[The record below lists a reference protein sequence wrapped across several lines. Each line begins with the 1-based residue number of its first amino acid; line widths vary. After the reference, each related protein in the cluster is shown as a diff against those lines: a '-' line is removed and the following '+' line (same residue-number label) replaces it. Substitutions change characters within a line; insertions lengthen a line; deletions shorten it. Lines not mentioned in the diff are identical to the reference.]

1 MSSRPRL
8 SGRDT
13 VDRLE
18 DVLAQLGWA
27 YKLGW
32 TSRGGER
39 QGVMFM
45 VDGRGRTCD
54 ELDFHRTEPDEGIG
68 TVRTGSAKHRAAL
81 RVLRS
86 VEATLTV
93 RLERGSAALARGM
106 TAAQYA
112 EYLGLEPESVLMSTQ
127 GRKKAETA

>member
-1 MSSRPRL
+1 MSSRPTL
-8 SGRDT
+8 SGREA

-18 DVLAQLGWA
+18 CVLAQLGWA
-27 YKLGW
+27 YRLGW

-45 VDGRGRTCD
+45 VDGLGRICD
-54 ELDFHRTEPDEGIG
+54 ELDFHWTEPEERIG
-68 TVRTGSAKHRAAL
+68 TVRTGSAKHRAVL
-81 RVLRS
+81 RVLRT
-86 VEATLTV
+86 VEATLAD
-93 RLERGSAALARGM
+93 RLERGRAALQMGM

-112 EYLGLEPESVLMSTQ
+112 EFLGLGPESVLMSTQ